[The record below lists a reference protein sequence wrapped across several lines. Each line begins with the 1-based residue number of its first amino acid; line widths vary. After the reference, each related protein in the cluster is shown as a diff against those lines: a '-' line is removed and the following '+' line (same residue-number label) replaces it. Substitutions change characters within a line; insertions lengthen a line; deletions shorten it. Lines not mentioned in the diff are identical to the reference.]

1 MAFHHKILGIVT
13 LLYLCLFLIHII
25 YFAAKKEKIKSVI
38 WFVLYGTLGLQTV
51 GLILRWVESYQLG
64 IGHAPLSNFYESLIF
79 YSWCLS
85 LILVLMKKRLNYP
98 AITVFG
104 ALISLF
110 LMGYASISPSI
121 DRNIQP
127 LVPALQS
134 NWLHIHVF
142 TCFIAYASFVVSFIC
157 GLLYMF
163 TWKGIVPPRETL
175 DDINY
180 RSVIVG
186 FPMLSAGIF
195 TGAVWAHYAWGSYWS
210 WDPKE
215 TWSLITWIIY
225 ALFLHARL
233 VRGWKGKKIAILSVV
248 GFASVIFTYFGVNF
262 ILSGLHSYAT

>member
-25 YFAAKKEKIKSVI
+25 YFAAKKEKIKNVI
-38 WFVLYGTLGLQTV
+38 WFVLYGTFGLQTV

-163 TWKGIVPPRETL
+163 TWKNVGCRPRKSWKRTQLQKRDDRLSHAHRRQSYRGGLGPLCLGILLELGPQRNLVSHHL
-175 DDINY
+175 D
-180 RSVIVG
+180 RLQR
-186 FPMLSAGIF
+186 PLSSRPVCQGL
-195 TGAVWAHYAWGSYWS
+195 
-210 WDPKE
+210 E
-215 TWSLITWIIY
+215 
-225 ALFLHARL
+225 
-233 VRGWKGKKIAILSVV
+233 GK
-248 GFASVIFTYFGVNF
+248 
-262 ILSGLHSYAT
+262 